1 MRITRVGPGVVSAL
15 ALVAAGLA
23 GAGVATAAPQP
34 AAQDEKVQIVTVHAA
49 TQKERSAV
57 DALGL
62 DTTEHADEHGVDVVL
77 HGAADVARLRAAGK
91 TWTVKVADLA
101 AVERANAQKDKAYA
115 ASVAESELPSGRTSY
130 RTLADYTS
138 EMTALA
144 AKYPTKV
151 KPLTLENT
159 SVLGKPIHGIE
170 ITDGA
175 ANTKDGKPVFLIMGV
190 HHAREWPS
198 AEHAMEFAYDLLE
211 SGDSRNAGLL
221 RDMRTIVVP
230 VVNVDGFDIS
240 RSAAPLG
247 NFSQFDYEMKRKNCS
262 ISSKTP
268 AAYTTGTCDN
278 NPAGRLRGTDPNR
291 NYPGFWGGPGASTS
305 WSSDTYRGDGPGS
318 EPEVDA
324 VRKLISSRQVTTLI
338 TNHTY
343 SNLVLRPPS
352 LASTGFSPDEI
363 QYRALGA
370 QFAEHNDYANIP
382 SFGLYDTSGS
392 TEDWSYWNTGGF
404 GFTFEIGTEGFHPP
418 FQTGVVAE
426 YMGLAPAAGAGKGG
440 NREAYY
446 AAAEAARNPELHST
460 ITGNAPAN
468 TTLTI
473 RKSYQG
479 MTSPV
484 IQPGGTTTD
493 PIPYTD
499 VLTSSL
505 AGKGG
510 AFSWAVNP
518 STRPLVAGRYG
529 RDPVAPTQPSS
540 PIPNPAAVPAVGGSE
555 FTDVTIQGLPT
566 YDNGKVVF
574 TFGWNGPNPDPV
586 TDWDFYIYD
595 AEGNQVASAATL
607 ANPEV
612 ATALD
617 PVPGGYRVEAV
628 NYANGATADWTGTMS
643 FLPPDPAIVTGVKE
657 SWNLTCENKQGKV
670 LGTRSIVVD
679 RGQSV
684 DVGNPCSRA
693 KVTSS
698 NE

>member
-1 MRITRVGPGVVSAL
+1 MRITRVGPGVVSAV

-23 GAGVATAAPQP
+23 GAGVAAAAPQP
-34 AAQDEKVQIVTVHAA
+34 NAQDDKVQIVTVHAA

-77 HGAADVARLRAAGK
+77 HGAGDVARLRAAGK
-91 TWTVKVADLA
+91 KWTVKVADLA
-101 AVERANAQKDKAYA
+101 AVERANAKKDKAYA
-115 ASVAESELPSGRTSY
+115 ASVASSQLPSGRTSY
-130 RTLADYTS
+130 RTLADYNA
-138 EMTALA
+138 EMAALA
-144 AKYPTKV
+144 RKYPTKV
-151 KPLTLENT
+151 KPLTLANP
-159 SVLGKPIHGIE
+159 SVLGKPINGIE

-175 ANTKDGKPVFLIMGV
+175 ANTADGKPVFLMMGA

-198 AEHAMEFAYDLLE
+198 SEHSMEFAYDLLE
-211 SGDSRNAGLL
+211 SGDARNAAILKGV
-221 RDMRTIVVP
+221 RTIVVP
-230 VVNVDGFDIS
+230 VVNVDGFQIS

-247 NFSQFDYEMKRKNCS
+247 DFSTFDYEMKRKNCS
-262 ISSKTP
+262 ISTKTP
-268 AAYTTGTCDN
+268 AQYTTGTCDN
-278 NPAGRLRGTDPNR
+278 NLAGRLRGTDPNR
-291 NYPGFWGGPGASTS
+291 NYPGFWGGPGASFT

-324 VRKLISSRQVTTLI
+324 VRKLISSRQVTALI

-370 QFAEHNDYANIP
+370 DFASHNGYSNIP

-392 TEDWSYWNTGGF
+392 VEDWSYWNTGGY

-418 FQTGVVAE
+418 YETGVVAE
-426 YMGLAPAAGAGKGG
+426 YAGLAPAAGAGKGG

-446 AAAEAARNPELHST
+446 RAAAAAMDKGMHST
-460 ITGNAPAN
+460 ITGKAPAN
-468 TTLTI
+468 TTLTV
-473 RKSYQG
+473 RKTYQG

-484 IQPGGTTTD
+484 LQPGGTTSP

-499 VLTSSL
+499 VLSSSL

-510 AFSWAVNP
+510 SFSWAVNP
-518 STRPLVAGRYG
+518 STRPLVVGRYG
-529 RDPVAPTQPSS
+529 RDPVAPTAPSQT
-540 PIPNPAAVPAVGGSE
+540 IANPAGVPAVGASE
-555 FTDVTIQGLPT
+555 FSNVTIQGLPT

-574 TFGWNGPNPDPV
+574 NFSWPGGTAV
-586 TDWDFYIYD
+586 DWDFYIYD
-595 AEGNQVASAATL
+595 AAGNQVASAAT
-607 ANPEV
+607 ADNPET

-617 PVPGGYRVEAV
+617 PVPGGYRIEAN
-628 NYANGATADWTGTMS
+628 NYDGGSTSTDWSGTMS

-657 SWNLTCENKQGKV
+657 AWNLTCTSTKGKV
-670 LGTRSIVVD
+670 LSTRSVIVD

-684 DVGNPCSRA
+684 DVGNPCNRG
-693 KVTSS
+693 K
-698 NE
+698 NPR